1 MYLLCLTIFIT
12 SIPILNSLRVIK
24 SNTSELKKNTTE
36 IVNKIKQ
43 VDLMISN
50 KIKKLDSI
58 LKLMNNE

>member
-36 IVNKIKQ
+36 IVNKMKQ